1 MTGQV
6 LHHPRLAWDA
16 ARVFVRAAEAGDAF
30 GWLGERLAELL
41 GDDYRQALVESWNRL
56 WWSERPD
63 VREAEAGMWRA
74 RLEDVLGARP
84 DLGPALRELTDHMN
98 LRLAGLPPR

>member
-63 VREAEAGMWRA
+63 VREDPGDGFILLNHA
-74 RLEDVLGARP
+74 RHSMPQRNHARQISRRNVLSRSGS
-84 DLGPALRELTDHMN
+84 TSSTC
-98 LRLAGLPPR
+98 